1 MQSPPPFFLIYASL
15 QLLAAVVAEDPQSAA
30 ADRFGGFQGSA
41 GIRRP
46 VFSSWFYN
54 FFARFAMRRAHFGAA
69 FFAAAP
75 LSVQLARIFRP
86 VLPKPGRYI

>member
-1 MQSPPPFFLIYASL
+1 MQPLPPCFLIYASL

-30 ADRFGGFQGSA
+30 ADRFGGSQGSA
-41 GIRRP
+41 GVRRP
-46 VFSSWFYN
+46 VFFVMILQL
-54 FFARFAMRRAHFGAA
+54 FARFAMRRAHFGAA